1 MSELSYQEGMQLAT
15 ETYSRGLPV
24 IVFSVN
30 EELLHGVED
39 LKGILALN
47 APLEAHIIRLDNT
60 VEDWNESQWPE
71 IFEAARR
78 LWLQDKLPD
87 T

>member
-39 LKGILALN
+39 LKAILALN

-78 LWLQDKLPD
+78 LWLQDKLAD

>member
-39 LKGILALN
+39 LKAILALN

>member
-1 MSELSYQEGMQLAT
+1 MGELSDQKGMQLAT

-39 LKGILALN
+39 LKAIIAMN
-47 APLEAHIIRLDNT
+47 APLEANVIRLENT
-60 VEDWNESQWPE
+60 AEDWNQSKWPE
-71 IFEAARR
+71 IFAAARQ
-78 LWLQDKLPD
+78 LWLQDKLPE